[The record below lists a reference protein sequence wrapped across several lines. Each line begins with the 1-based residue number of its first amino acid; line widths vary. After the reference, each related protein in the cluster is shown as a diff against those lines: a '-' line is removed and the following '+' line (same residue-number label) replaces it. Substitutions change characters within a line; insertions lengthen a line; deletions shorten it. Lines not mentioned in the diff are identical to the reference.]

1 MDGSPEAAGLRGYM
15 AARSVWKG
23 FIRFGL
29 VTLPVKA
36 YSATASESGVALNQ
50 LHKDCGMRIKYR
62 KTCPEHGEV
71 KGDQIVSGYQYSP
84 DQYVIIDPNEL
95 EKLRSEKDKAVNI
108 VAFIKPNAIDPAQ
121 YSGRTMY
128 LVPDGPV
135 GFKPYALLLRTMLEQ
150 ENYAFA
156 QVVFGAK
163 DQVVLLRPTGGLLA
177 MTFLSFASA
186 VRPASE
192 FAAEVPKAETGAQ
205 ELKMAHMLVE
215 SMVDKD
221 FDFKQY
227 KDTYDERLLQLVESK
242 VAGKQIVT
250 PPVDDLQQIPDLMEA
265 LKKSL
270 ETAKPQKKK
279 PARLAAPSKPA
290 ASAAASKRR
299 KSS

>member
-1 MDGSPEAAGLRGYM
+1 M

-36 YSATASESGVALNQ
+36 YTATASGGGGVALNQ
-50 LHKDCGMRIKYR
+50 LHKDCGMRIKYQ

-71 KGDQIVSGYQYSP
+71 KGGEIVSGYQYAP
-84 DQYVIIDPNEL
+84 DQYVVIDPDDL
-95 EKLRSEKDKAVNI
+95 ERLRSEKDKSVNI
-108 VAFIKPNAIDPAQ
+108 VAFIKPTAIDPAQ
-121 YSGRTMY
+121 YSGRTLY

-156 QVVFGAK
+156 QVVFSAK
-163 DQVVLLRPTGGLLA
+163 DQVVLLRPIGGLLA
-177 MTFLSFASA
+177 MTFLSFASE
-186 VRPASE
+186 VRPPSE
-192 FAAEVPKAETGAQ
+192 FAGEVPKADASAQ

-215 SMVDKD
+215 TMVDDD
-221 FDFKQY
+221 FDFTQY
-227 KDTYDERLLQLVESK
+227 KDTYNERLLQLVESK

-250 PPVDDLQQIPDLMEA
+250 PPAEEPQQVPDLVEA
-265 LKKSL
+265 LKRSL
-270 ETAKPQKKK
+270 ATAKPTQKKK
-279 PARLAAPSKPA
+279 PAKLAAPSKPA
-290 ASAAASKRR
+290 AAAKRR